1 MAKDRFAPKPL
12 EDVLSNL
19 PNRLKQF
26 SHKNKENKKLEEM
39 LADIL
44 DANMFSKCTIANY
57 EQGTLV
63 LNAQSAAVAMRLNYI
78 KMNMMSEFR
87 KRGLPELGQIKIQTS
102 PRSAIS
108 SQKNNLTKAKPEK
121 KRISKETQQSLL
133 EVAKN
138 APDSLREKLEK
149 LAKLADK

>member
-1 MAKDRFAPKPL
+1 
-12 EDVLSNL
+12 
-19 PNRLKQF
+19 
-26 SHKNKENKKLEEM
+26 
-39 LADIL
+39 
-44 DANMFSKCTIANY
+44 
-57 EQGTLV
+57 
-63 LNAQSAAVAMRLNYI
+63 MRLSYI

-108 SQKNNLTKAKPEK
+108 SQKSTLTKAKPEK